1 MKETN
6 WESNHKHLK
15 VTGIVK
21 ARVTLIAD
29 NKSPGSLPIL
39 ATLAE
44 PLVSPSHWPCLSSDL
59 FFSLT

>member
-44 PLVSPSHWPCLSSDL
+44 L
-59 FFSLT
+59 FSLS